1 MYYYYTK
8 ARINHLRP
16 REGRYLWVG
25 SFPKDFSNHVI
36 SSSYARSRDWQG
48 LLTTGNHTFLQDVG
62 SEHVFWNHIHPSPY
76 LTTLTPP
83 TMWPSKLW
91 AGSRWCLLLASTPPS
106 IPLLFPT
113 SQMRL
118 EVQHY
123 EPRPVYLLRTTK
135 QNYREKPNSWAPS
148 QPRSFFKGGHIQ
160 LPLPLSDAKICT
172 PLPRQRQERG
182 IPGIM
187 KAGTQDKPC
196 EESRRLTRWVF
207 CHIRMKVY

>member
-62 SEHVFWNHIHPSPY
+62 SEHVFWNHIQPSPY

-118 EVQHY
+118 EVQHH
-123 EPRPVYLLRTTK
+123 
-135 QNYREKPNSWAPS
+135 KP
-148 QPRSFFKGGHIQ
+148 
-160 LPLPLSDAKICT
+160 
-172 PLPRQRQERG
+172 
-182 IPGIM
+182 
-187 KAGTQDKPC
+187 
-196 EESRRLTRWVF
+196 RRLLAKNNKTKLQGKAQLMGSFTTQKFFQRWSHPAAF
-207 CHIRMKVY
+207 ALEWC